1 MNPDHPAAMTPA
13 RVERLARIARQRW
26 WHTLDLGGGDVTP
39 GERDLRHL
47 PARMPWPG
55 SLAGKRCL
63 DVGTADGFWAFEMER
78 RGAAEVAVI
87 DVPDVAQD
95 HRPGWPPPGRDPAAE
110 RRPGEAFQVAA
121 EALNSKAWFQ
131 LLNVYDLRPE
141 LVGWF
146 DVVFVGYLLPQLRDP
161 LRALAAVRSVCR
173 GSVIVLDQVLFWQ
186 SLFNWSPVA
195 YVGHRRQ
202 AQDWWFFNAAGLRRV
217 VELAGFQ
224 VAGDSGFVHF
234 RAGPGVTPDAGTK
247 LRLWLTGGTA
257 SLAVRGDA
265 TA

>member
-1 MNPDHPAAMTPA
+1 MNANRPAEMTPA

-39 GERDLRHL
+39 GGWDIRHL
-47 PARMPWPG
+47 PARMPWPNN
-55 SLAGKRCL
+55 LAGQRCL

-78 RGAAEVAVI
+78 RGAAEVAAI
-87 DVPDVAQD
+87 DVPDAAKD
-95 HRPGWPPPGRDPAAE
+95 HRPGWPPPGRNAADE

-131 LLNVYDLRPE
+131 LVNIYDLRPE
-141 LVGWF
+141 LIGQF
-146 DVVFVGYLLPQLRDP
+146 DLVFVGYLLHQLRDP

-186 SLFNWSPVA
+186 SLLNWSPLA
-195 YVGHRRQ
+195 YVGHRRPY
-202 AQDWWFFNAAGLRRV
+202 QDFWYFNAAGLRRM
-217 VELAGFQ
+217 VELAGFR

-234 RAGPGVTPDAGTK
+234 RAGPGVTPAAGTQ
-247 LRLWLTGGTA
+247 LRLWATGGTA
-257 SLAVRGDA
+257 SRAVRGDVMA
-265 TA
+265 